1 MDEILRYEYT
11 EFIEFVEYAIKQQ
24 NDDLLMTRWITN
36 YEREMSFQDF
46 KAKLGVNSD
55 ISTTRKD
62 SRKRE
67 DIISDTE
74 KLYQNYE
81 WR

>member
-1 MDEILRYEYT
+1 
-11 EFIEFVEYAIKQQ
+11 
-24 NDDLLMTRWITN
+24 MTRWITN
-36 YEREMSFQDF
+36 YEREMSYQDF
-46 KAKLGVNSD
+46 KSKLGLNSD
-55 ISTTRKD
+55 ISTTRKDSRKD

-74 KLYQNYE
+74 KLYELYE